1 MQAKNV
7 NVKEAE
13 NHAYVEEHY
22 EKKRSGLA
30 SSFKGGVA
38 KVGYEK
44 SKSNLDSKSISLE
57 AAGSQLTAG
66 TATLVAENVLTVRGS
81 DLNSQ
86 DQFDLHAKQV
96 NLEAAKEVHHTEV
109 HQSSKTSG
117 LV

>member
-1 MQAKNV
+1 MV
-7 NVKEAE
+7 
-13 NHAYVEEHY
+13 
-22 EKKRSGLA
+22 
-30 SSFKGGVA
+30 
-38 KVGYEK
+38 
-44 SKSNLDSKSISLE
+44 SLE

-96 NLEAAKEVHHTEV
+96 NLEALRKFIILKYTKQVKQAV
-109 HQSSKTSG
+109 